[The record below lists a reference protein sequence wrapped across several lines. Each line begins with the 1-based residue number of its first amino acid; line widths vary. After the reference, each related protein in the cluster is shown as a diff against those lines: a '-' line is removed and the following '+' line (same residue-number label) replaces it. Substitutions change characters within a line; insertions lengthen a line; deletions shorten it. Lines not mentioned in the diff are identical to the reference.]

1 MKTLSRPIS
10 SLLSRFPLFL
20 WRQRILVALLIV
32 VAIFATEFYALKIPK
47 ANAAYTI
54 ANSAR
59 FISGNSDYLTKTPG
73 GAGSRTTWTY
83 SVWVKRGALGGQ
95 GTLISAGTDM
105 ILYDGSTD
113 NIQWQ
118 VGGATDGRLDT
129 SAKFRDPAAWTH
141 LVFVFDTTNAT
152 ANDRMKVYV
161 NGTQLTDFS
170 SRTNPS
176 LSYATGDITDA
187 TAHNIG
193 RRVETSSLYLD
204 SYLADA
210 YLIDGAALAP
220 TCFGETDSNGY
231 WRPKT
236 YSTASPCAAYGT
248 NGFKLAFGTGSALGT
263 DTLDAFEPGL
273 AEKMEK
279 FIEKNCR
286 VTVDW
291 TRPDGAKIRV
301 TGFDFI
307 DHASAKTL
315 QRPPMVS
322 PEWSFQMANAYR
334 RLEDDFAK
342 KGETQKSEIFRSK
355 REKLIQSVMAMAV
368 STDGALAF
376 PYASLPDALIGHEY
390 RTPLQGNFS
399 MIGVSYAILALKG
412 FDPLRPPPAKRAG

>member
-1 MKTLSRPIS
+1 MNRAEHRWNRGYRKSPDK
-10 SLLSRFPLFL
+10 
-20 WRQRILVALLIV
+20 
-32 VAIFATEFYALKIPK
+32 AI
-47 ANAAYTI
+47 
-54 ANSAR
+54 
-59 FISGNSDYLTKTPG
+59 
-73 GAGSRTTWTY
+73 
-83 SVWVKRGALGGQ
+83 
-95 GTLISAGTDM
+95 
-105 ILYDGSTD
+105 
-113 NIQWQ
+113 
-118 VGGATDGRLDT
+118 ATDIH
-129 SAKFRDPAAWTH
+129 AW
-141 LVFVFDTTNAT
+141 
-152 ANDRMKVYV
+152 
-161 NGTQLTDFS
+161 G
-170 SRTNPS
+170 
-176 LSYATGDITDA
+176 I
-187 TAHNIG
+187 
-193 RRVETSSLYLD
+193 
-204 SYLADA
+204 
-210 YLIDGAALAP
+210 
-220 TCFGETDSNGY
+220 
-231 WRPKT
+231 
-236 YSTASPCAAYGT
+236 
-248 NGFKLAFGTGSALGT
+248 SALGT